1 MLLNFLKTTWRFLRR
16 NMSFTVINI
25 IGLTVGIAAF
35 LLITLYLQ
43 NELSFDKHLPHEVDV
58 YRMVGIQEPP
68 GIDVQ
73 HVAITSGGWAPWL
86 NENVPM
92 VREAIRLMHATHS
105 LEVDGEIYRETTF
118 FSDGHAYKWFGLPI
132 VAGSEVSLNTPQ
144 TAVISKEAAERIYGT
159 IQVIGKTFRNNDIPY
174 TILAVFDNDNLRSH
188 LHFNVLLSIS
198 TVEAESFWLSMLGSN
213 SVITYVAMEPGTD
226 PDKVA
231 HMVNGHYQAESDQLS
246 GGFMKNTFYFQPIED
261 IYLRS
266 GSVDI
271 QSVSYSGNLTTVYV
285 FTLVAVLVL
294 VIACIN
300 FINLSTAG
308 ASRRARE
315 VGMRKVLGASR
326 SKLALQF
333 IGESLVLTAVAI
345 CLSLV
350 LLEFFIPE
358 FNTLLG
364 SDLQIDF
371 IGNPLF
377 NIGLILLL
385 IIVGLVSGFYP
396 GWLMSRFQPV
406 QVLKTGAL
414 SGKPQAAWLRKVLVV
429 FQFATS
435 AALILA
441 TLVVLHQIR
450 YMQAKDRGYNPENVI
465 YVLFDEGFG
474 HDRIDGFKQH
484 LFSLPMV
491 EGVALA
497 SQYNG
502 VAGKQSYIHVADS
515 VGTTLMARYGY
526 VDPDFFPTMGIEIVK
541 GRNFDHNAATDP
553 YQAAIINES
562 TWRAL
567 GWDNPIGKRVAN
579 TYHDDYEYFT
589 IVGVI
594 SDYNYYS
601 VRTPIAPA
609 IYLYQKDR
617 IATMNVRYSG
627 EDHQGVMDDLTTAFH
642 AHFPGLPVRAGFI
655 TDVLARQTRTEEN
668 TMKLFLWF
676 SALCVVI
683 SSLGLFG
690 LTAYMTNQRR
700 KEISIR
706 KVLGGSVTRINLM
719 LMDGFMRVVFVAVII
734 GLPVSYLLMSRWL
747 ENYPYRIG
755 IGAGHFG
762 LVLIIVAGIAAI
774 TILFYSTRAA
784 RQNPVNNLKYE

>member
-1 MLLNFLKTTWRFLRR
+1 MLVNFLKTTWRFLLR

-35 LLITLYLQ
+35 LLISLYLQ
-43 NELSFDKHLPHEVDV
+43 NELSFDKHLPEDVDV

-86 NENVPM
+86 NENVPV

-105 LEVDGEIYRETTF
+105 LEIDGEIYREITF
-118 FSDGHAYKWFGLPI
+118 HSDGQAYKWFGLPI
-132 VAGSEVSLNTPQ
+132 VSGSEVSLDAPQ
-144 TAVISKEAAERIYGT
+144 TAVISKEAAERIFGSKD
-159 IQVIGKTFRNNDIPY
+159 VVGNTFRNNNIPY
-174 TILAVFDNDNLRSH
+174 TILAVFDNDDVHSH
-188 LHFNVLLSIS
+188 IRFHVLLSIS
-198 TVEAESFWLSMLGSN
+198 TIEAESFWLSMLGSN
-213 SVITYVAMEPGTD
+213 SVITYVAMEPGSN
-226 PDKVA
+226 PAKVA
-231 HMVNGHYQAESDQLS
+231 QIANEHYQAESDQLS

-285 FTLVAVLVL
+285 FTLVAILVL

-308 ASRRARE
+308 ASKRARE
-315 VGMRKVLGASR
+315 VGMRKVLGANR

-333 IGESLVLTAVAI
+333 IGESLVLTAIAI
-345 CLSLV
+345 SLSLV
-350 LLEFFIPE
+350 LLELFIPE

-371 IGNPLF
+371 LRNPLF
-377 NIGLILLL
+377 NVGLILLL
-385 IIVGLVSGFYP
+385 VIVGLVSGFYP
-396 GWLMSRFQPV
+396 GWLMSRYQPI
-406 QVLKTGAL
+406 QVLKAGSL
-414 SGKPQAAWLRKVLVV
+414 SGRPQAAWLRKVLVV

-450 YMQAKDRGYNPENVI
+450 YMQAKDRGYDPDHVI
-465 YVLFDEGFG
+465 YLSFDEGFG
-474 HDRIDGFKQH
+474 FDRLDDFRQRLLTIPEADGI
-484 LFSLPMV
+484 
-491 EGVALA
+491 ALA

-515 VGTTLMARYGY
+515 LGTTLMARYGY
-526 VDPDFFPTMGIEIVK
+526 VDPEFFPIMDIDIIK

-567 GWDNPIGKRVAN
+567 GWEDPIGQRVVN
-579 TYHDDYEYFT
+579 TYHEDYEYFT

-617 IATMNVRYSG
+617 LGTMNVRYHG
-627 EDHQGVMDDLTTAFH
+627 DDHQRALASVTDAFH
-642 AHFPGLPVRAGFI
+642 EHFPGLPIRAGFI

-676 SALCVVI
+676 SVLCVVI

-719 LMDGFMRVVFVAVII
+719 LMDGFMRVVFIAVLI
-734 GLPVSYLLMSRWL
+734 GLPVSYLLMNRWL
-747 ENYPYRIG
+747 DNYPYRIG
-755 IGAGHFG
+755 IGAAHLG